1 MKRLIVLLS
10 LQVLFSQVPHKM
22 SFQAYLTDANNMPVA
37 PGSYEMTFRIYDA
50 LTEGN
55 KLWEETQTVTVDG
68 SLVSLMLGNTVP
80 LVTLK
85 SAGYL
90 EIQLKD
96 DILSPRQELGASMF
110 SLQADKALTADKAI
124 KADTA
129 NIAVGYAKLD
139 TLAVYAKTADIAA
152 NTDNQ
157 TLRISGDTLYVSGGN
172 NAVLSPYKDNTDTQD
187 LSYNLSTKVLSLTDG
202 GTVDLSGLAAASS
215 GNNISDADADTKVQ
229 VEEASDEDKI
239 RFDTGGSERMI
250 IDNSGDV
257 GIATTSP
264 DYRLEISSSGDAF
277 RAGSTNSWFK
287 MWTGGNSRLSLGD
300 GSDAKEAGFISGGEN
315 SSGENII
322 NLAACDDNGNC
333 PSYATLHEDG
343 YLGLGTTSPGS
354 KLDVKGTLRLSG
366 STDGYVG
373 IKGAASAG
381 STTYTL
387 PSSDGSNGQVL
398 KTNGSGTLSW
408 ATSSGATSV
417 SGLTDALVEDNS
429 MYLGND
435 PSSTT
440 STAEYN
446 IAIGTTALDAVTTGD
461 DNVAV
466 GYDAL
471 SANTTGHSNIAIG
484 RDALIKST
492 TASWNTAVGDSAM
505 TENTTGWGNTVI
517 GAKALGNNTTGSG
530 NLAVGGDAL
539 RANTTADYNSAL
551 GAFALTAN
559 TTASKNTAV
568 GYAALVSNTT
578 APENT
583 AVGYASLYSNTTGQY
598 NTAVGSVSLPANTTA
613 SANTAIGYASL
624 YSNTTGYNNTA
635 VGSSALAT
643 NTTGENNSAFGTNA
657 LVSNT
662 TGEMNS
668 AFGETSLK
676 SNTTGSQNTAV
687 GTTSLEANTTGS
699 YNTAVGTGAGN
710 AITTGSSNVI
720 LGDGA
725 DPSGATGAN
734 QIVIGKGATG
744 QGDNYAVIGNAD
756 ITRLYAAQD
765 GAGVLYANGTIQ
777 SSDRRIKHSI
787 SDIPY
792 GLSYIMK
799 LRPVSYYKKQPKDY
813 SQELKDKFYP
823 DGNVR
828 EVASE
833 DYNKLQ
839 VGFIA
844 QEVKAVNDELDAE
857 NNIVTIDE
865 DGFHRMDYEKL
876 VVPMVKAIQELTAR
890 IEKLENQLEANGI
903 DVSASQ

>member
-1 MKRLIVLLS
+1 MKKLIVLLS

-110 SLQADKALTADKAI
+110 SLQADKALNADKAI

-250 IDNSGDV
+250 IDNSGNV
-257 GIATTSP
+257 GIGTSTP
-264 DYRLEISSSGDAF
+264 SSLLDIKAGNTSDVLLHLAKYGNDSKQLVIGNTNQPNHEWFFRVDNTSHFSLNKDTISTPYLFINTNTSNVGIGSS
-277 RAGSTNSWFK
+277 
-287 MWTGGNSRLSLGD
+287 
-300 GSDAKEAGFISGGEN
+300 
-315 SSGENII
+315 
-322 NLAACDDNGNC
+322 
-333 PSYATLHEDG
+333 
-343 YLGLGTTSPGS
+343 SPGS

-471 SANTTGHSNIAIG
+471 SANTTGHSSIAIG

-530 NLAVGGDAL
+530 NIAVGGDAL
-539 RANTTADYNSAL
+539 RANTTANYNSAL

-559 TTASKNTAV
+559 TTASNNTAV

-624 YSNTTGYNNTA
+624 YSNTTGYNNSS
-635 VGSSALAT
+635 VGFQAMAS
-643 NTTGENNSAFGTNA
+643 NTTGENNTAVGVSA
-657 LVSNT
+657 LQENT
-662 TGEMNS
+662 TGEMNA

-676 SNTTGSQNTAV
+676 SNTTGDRNTAI

-699 YNTAVGTGAGN
+699 YNTAVGTGAGDV
-710 AITTGSSNVI
+710 ITTGSSNVI